1 MDNKKNKGKL
11 TKWLYWFLF
20 ALAVILVYK
29 TLDNFSAIGNWIA
42 NLIDVLMP
50 FVIGLLIA
58 YLLYIPCR
66 KLESIYRKS
75 KKLKII
81 NKRARG
87 LSILTVYIII
97 IIILIVAI
105 NYLLPIV
112 ANSIIDLV
120 SNIQGYYNSLMINID
135 NMPDDSILKNEI
147 VLDAIEGIKT
157 IDLKQYINMNKLAE
171 YAKGAIDFA
180 GRIIDFF
187 VAIIVS
193 IYLLLERREILE
205 FIKKLGRAILNK
217 RAYRNFG
224 KYFDRTNSIF
234 FNFLAGQLLDGLII
248 GIITSI
254 AMLILGVK
262 YAISLGFMIGIFN
275 LIPYFGAI
283 IAVIIAAIITLLT
296 GGVWQTVIM
305 VIVLIIL
312 QQIDA
317 NIINPKILGNSL
329 KISPLLVIFA
339 VSVGGAYFGFWGMFL
354 SVPVIAVIK
363 LVLTD
368 YIEYKNRIKDR
379 KERAMKKGSLEI
391 KEENSKIK

>member
-1 MDNKKNKGKL
+1 MIIKKKKRGKL

-29 TLDNFSAIGNWIA
+29 TLDNFSSIGNWIA
-42 NLIDVLMP
+42 NFIDVLMP

-66 KLESIYRKS
+66 KLESIYRKA
-75 KKLKII
+75 KKIKFIS
-81 NKRARG
+81 KRARG
-87 LSILTVYIII
+87 LSVLTVYIII
-97 IIILIVAI
+97 IVILIIAI

-112 ANSIIDLV
+112 ASSIIDLV
-120 SNIQGYYNSLMINID
+120 SNIQGYYNSLMTSID
-135 NMPDDSILKNEI
+135 NMPDDSIFKNEI
-147 VLDAIEGIKT
+147 VLDAIESIKT
-157 IDLKQYINMNKLAE
+157 IDLKQYINMSKLAE
-171 YAKGAIDFA
+171 YAKGAIDVA
-180 GRIIDFF
+180 GRILDFF

-193 IYLLLERREILE
+193 VYLLLERKSILE

-224 KYFDRTNSIF
+224 KYFNRTNNIF
-234 FNFLAGQLLDGLII
+234 FNFLAGQLIDGLII

-262 YAISLGFMIGIFN
+262 YAVSLGFMIGIFN

-296 GGVWQTVIM
+296 GGLWKTIIM

-312 QQIDA
+312 QQVDA
-317 NIINPKILGNSL
+317 NIINPKILGNKL

-339 VSVGGAYFGFWGMFL
+339 VSVGGAYFGIWGMFL
-354 SVPVIAVIK
+354 SVPIIAVIK

-368 YIEYKNRIKDR
+368 YIEYRNRLKDR
-379 KERAMKKGSLEI
+379 QERLEKNKEKEI
-391 KEENSKIK
+391 ETHE